1 MFDLRSMVIGVIL
14 MLKKYTCVDIT
25 IYAETNE
32 DDYINGI
39 YALPLIGFAIG
50 FIALLLS
57 SLKIFYDDLFV
68 SAIILS
74 FYNIITKTVNIK
86 ETYRT
91 LNYYIKPKNQTEQL
105 SGLIGIILINL
116 MYFSLF
122 RIVSPTALVVMA
134 AAGFSSPIILSAVIK
149 RNKENTFIMKHCS
162 KNHIIAAFGISFL
175 IALIFNYRMVISL
188 SLTYMMSATIVSL
201 LDEKIKVLPSS
212 VEGAFIEITQVMFL
226 MITYLLKI

>member
-1 MFDLRSMVIGVIL
+1 MIDLRSMVIGIIL
-14 MLKKYTCVDIT
+14 MLKKYTCIDIT

-32 DDYINGI
+32 EDYINGI
-39 YALPLIGFAIG
+39 YSLPLIGFVIG
-50 FIALLLS
+50 FIALLIS
-57 SLKIFYDDLFV
+57 SLKFFYDNLFV
-68 SAIILS
+68 SVLILC
-74 FYNIITKTVNIK
+74 FYNIITKTVGMK

-122 RIVSPTALVVMA
+122 RIVSPTALVVMTV
-134 AAGFSSPIILSAVIK
+134 AGFSSLIILSAVIK
-149 RNKENTFIMKHCS
+149 RNKENTYIMKYCT

-175 IALIFNYRMVISL
+175 IASIINYRMVISL
-188 SLTYMMSATIVSL
+188 SLTYIVSAMTVSL

-212 VEGAFIEITQVMFL
+212 VEGFFIEISQLIFL
-226 MITYLLKI
+226 IITYLMKL